1 MGKQKRTG
9 DIVVLSIGDTKDII
23 IRLTGEMLTE
33 EYNELFDN
41 GFFKTR
47 TATLLEKKYWFE
59 GYDLGYY
66 GLSMDGFKEWVEH
79 GKA

>member
-1 MGKQKRTG
+1 
-9 DIVVLSIGDTKDII
+9 
-23 IRLTGEMLTE
+23 MLTE